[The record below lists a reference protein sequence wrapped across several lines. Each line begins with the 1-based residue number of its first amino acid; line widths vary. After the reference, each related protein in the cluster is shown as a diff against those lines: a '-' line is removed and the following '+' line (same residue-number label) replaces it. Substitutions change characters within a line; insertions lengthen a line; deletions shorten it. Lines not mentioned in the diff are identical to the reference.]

1 VYFKLVLN
9 LDIPLRFAE
18 RVRKLH
24 PQAAEAVFWG
34 QLRQHAERS
43 ENIPTDLFKIHQ
55 FVRKSF
61 ADNLQYE
68 VTERL
73 KAHLDP
79 DTPEVGRAIDALE
92 LQIMEIRGGSLEI
105 VIFVLGFAKLGVVAD
120 ISADEFAKFLQ
131 VAAPAAMNAVFG
143 GAGLVSAQA
152 ALVPKAPDDIPPEG
166 IYPATSVPA
175 AARPVR
181 YFLPAV
187 FAAMVFGAGLWT
199 FNGIPAGFAEE
210 RKALPSYAYEE
221 IGRLAQEHASVADD
235 LTKIASA
242 HERLGAAERAVPAG
256 SKAAAEDVREKDS
269 AEAMNVRPEASPAA
283 PESTCLLD
291 ANLIRRVQ
299 FALQQQ
305 QVYLGYIDGTFG
317 AVTQAGLRN
326 FQGRASLPVTGVLD
340 TTTLQKLGIPCGNG

>member
-1 VYFKLVLN
+1 
-9 LDIPLRFAE
+9 
-18 RVRKLH
+18 
-24 PQAAEAVFWG
+24 
-34 QLRQHAERS
+34 
-43 ENIPTDLFKIHQ
+43 
-55 FVRKSF
+55 
-61 ADNLQYE
+61 
-68 VTERL
+68 
-73 KAHLDP
+73 
-79 DTPEVGRAIDALE
+79 
-92 LQIMEIRGGSLEI
+92 
-105 VIFVLGFAKLGVVAD
+105 
-120 ISADEFAKFLQ
+120 
-131 VAAPAAMNAVFG
+131 MNAVFG

-152 ALVPKAPDDIPPEG
+152 ALVPKVSDDGPPEG
-166 IYPATSVPA
+166 IHPAASLPA

-187 FAAMVFGAGLWT
+187 FAALVFGAGLWT
-199 FNGIPAGFAEE
+199 FNGIPAGLAEE

-221 IGRLAQEHASVADD
+221 IGRLAQEHASGADD

-242 HERLGAAERAVPAG
+242 QERLGAAERAVPAG
-256 SKAAAEDVREKDS
+256 SKAAEAVREKDS
-269 AEAMNVRPEASPAA
+269 AEAMNVHPEASTAA

-326 FQGRASLPVTGVLD
+326 FQGRTSLPVTGVLD